1 MIKYGL
7 VLKWVIVILLGLG
20 GATAMAYYANPG
32 YSIFQYPKSIYEY
45 FWKKPKAPEIVD
57 QYVEGGCGA
66 RVHWVDNALD
76 EDGVRFYRR
85 VVGQPNFVAI
95 QITGAHAGI
104 PGSFDDDSQDNLP
117 VGTYE
122 YRVSVFNEYGQRFS
136 NISGP
141 VVIVNAICGDGPL
154 LIGPLNPIITDYQV
168 VKECDVQIGFD
179 DHSLDEDGLRVYR
192 SSWVDNEAL
201 IAELGPHAGV
211 PGEYMDQD
219 LPPGQ
224 YMYQISVFNAN
235 GEAFSNVTD
244 DIEISA
250 LTCSNFTAQ
259 VLELPIVTATSIATA
274 TSTPVAAKEPQAC
287 IWKAAVNVFIRKG
300 PGASIYPEL
309 TAVESGILIPVV
321 GQSEDG
327 MFWALEI
334 QPGVIG
340 YVSKAEK
347 FGLVSGD
354 CNRAPTLQDP
364 APPPSPV
371 PTKEP
376 AGTPQCSDGIDNDG
390 DRLTDMRDG
399 GCSNLNDNSE

>member
-399 GCSNLNDNSE
+399 GCSNPNDNSE